1 VCGLLVSVGGG
12 VAQTL
17 PESRPNDLLAVAPAT
32 FHDWLQ
38 RARPA
43 PVSAEQ
49 RLRILSAL
57 PRDGEVTTPDP
68 AATLNLAGLR
78 RVLRATHR
86 DSVYVVKIIDVPQAA
101 VGLHART
108 VLLFSEA
115 ALTVL
120 SSPEVEALAAHEIG
134 HEYVWAEY
142 ESAIRL
148 GDRDRTKELELMCD
162 AIAIATLHRLGLDP
176 SRLMSGLEKISRF
189 NRDRFGT
196 GRNERNYP
204 TLAER
209 RAFARKVRD
218 WLSRAVAAPIAA
230 APTDSPATAA
240 GPPPR

>member
-1 VCGLLVSVGGG
+1 M
-12 VAQTL
+12 
-17 PESRPNDLLAVAPAT
+17 
-32 FHDWLQ
+32 
-38 RARPA
+38 
-43 PVSAEQ
+43 
-49 RLRILSAL
+49 
-57 PRDGEVTTPDP
+57 
-68 AATLNLAGLR
+68 
-78 RVLRATHR
+78 
-86 DSVYVVKIIDVPQAA
+86 
-101 VGLHART
+101 
-108 VLLFSEA
+108 
-115 ALTVL
+115 L

-142 ESAIRL
+142 ERAIRL

-196 GRNERNYP
+196 ALNEGNYP